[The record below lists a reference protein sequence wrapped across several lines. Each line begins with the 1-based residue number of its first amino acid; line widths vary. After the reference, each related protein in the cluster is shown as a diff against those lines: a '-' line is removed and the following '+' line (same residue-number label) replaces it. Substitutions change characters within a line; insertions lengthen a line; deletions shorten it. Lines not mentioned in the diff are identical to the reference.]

1 MYKNALLVSLVP
13 SDIRRGC
20 WSPWIIV
27 TNSCEP
33 SDDMG
38 HLKKQPVPLKW
49 GCLNT
54 GADIQREPNGG
65 HKTKVTWAQS
75 KAYKIARS
83 WEAILGRRV
92 LLDTAEGAQP
102 CPTAI
107 CGLGTCEHTHFS
119 TRGRP
124 HNQMWVYADPLGRSP
139 LDRRGQCELDCTGSL
154 LRRNELGPW
163 KMAQLVKCR
172 QTWIWSSTL
181 MQLSRYSG
189 ISLSL

>member
-1 MYKNALLVSLVP
+1 MCMDFFLKKMYKNALHVSLVP

-49 GCLNT
+49 GCLDT
-54 GADIQREPNGG
+54 GADIQREPNGE

-107 CGLGTCEHTHFS
+107 CGLGNCEHTHFS
-119 TRGRP
+119 T
-124 HNQMWVYADPLGRSP
+124 VEDLTIK
-139 LDRRGQCELDCTGSL
+139 CGSML
-154 LRRNELGPW
+154 TLWEGLH
-163 KMAQLVKCR
+163 
-172 QTWIWSSTL
+172 WI
-181 MQLSRYSG
+181 G
-189 ISLSL
+189 VANVN